1 MWPSLKAWLLQCIVC
16 VSTQQAKREGLLHFL
31 VSKTCVHI
39 CMQLQASKPEAW
51 HASSCKVDSASVHS
65 SSNLCLSHFQLASL
79 SIVLGIV
86 KTKRLFVLMSLDY
99 RHRVSMETAL
109 KGTFKNERSDCEREA
124 KDIACIIAL
133 GWTQVLIIMPR
144 KWSWPREWAAR

>member
-65 SSNLCLSHFQLASL
+65 STSLCFRLL
-79 SIVLGIV
+79 SIRFAFNRSCSV
-86 KTKRLFVLMSLDY
+86 KTDRLFVLMSLDY